1 MNDNDKATKD
11 SVKYSDEYLR
21 IRKEAESKWPA
32 WKISIF
38 DSSVAVSAHA
48 KKIRYELIE

>member
-1 MNDNDKATKD
+1 MNDNGKTVKD

-38 DSSVAVSAHA
+38 DSSVAVPAHA
-48 KKIRYELIE
+48 KKIRYEHIK